1 MTTSPRPRLDEKSV
15 DGLVCVVLGLAT
27 LALFFPASHYQ
38 FNNYDDTQYVLGN
51 SHVQS
56 GLTPGNI
63 LWALTSGYAAN
74 WHPLTWISHMLDC
87 QLYGLW
93 AGGHH
98 LTNVLFHTANS
109 ILLYGLWRR
118 MTGAVWRSAFV
129 AALFAWHP
137 MHVESVAFVAE
148 RKDVLSAFFGF
159 FALWAY
165 IDYAREPS
173 RRRLATVCVVYAL
186 GLMSKPMLVTLP
198 LLMLLLDY
206 WPLRRAAPWSRL
218 FLEKVPLFI
227 LSGASSLVTLW
238 AQRSGGAMG
247 TLQVFPLGTRLANA
261 VHSYAAY
268 MGKLLWPAR
277 LAVLYPYSWTI
288 PTWEIAASIVV
299 VAGLSAG
306 ALILGRGRPWLPMGW
321 LWFLVSL
328 CPVIGIVQVGGA
340 AMADRYS
347 YIPSVGLFVIVA
359 WEASTLVAAR
369 AWGKPALAAVATVIL
384 LACLG
389 QTSRQLTCWHDSLTL
404 FQHTLEVTPNNA
416 VAHSNLATALQGD
429 GKIEEAKKHLE
440 MALELS
446 PGYASADDNL
456 GLILYNEGDLKDA
469 EAHFRA
475 TVKEDPTHD
484 RAWANLGVLLL
495 NSGRGA
501 EAIDP
506 LRHAVKLAP
515 DNAYAQLGLARAL
528 DDQGKLAEAMPHYYA
543 AVAAKPDLAD
553 AQANLGAA
561 LSTEGKLSEAAEHL
575 EKALELDPHSWEA
588 HYYFGNT
595 LLAAGKFA
603 AAVENYRKAELL
615 RPQNLYVQLNLAAA
629 LQRLGQTNEAI
640 AAAERCL
647 QLATN
652 SADAGLAARLKKQL
666 ASLRRKE

>member
-186 GLMSKPMLVTLP
+186 GLMSKPMLATLP

-299 VAGLSAG
+299 V
-306 ALILGRGRPWLPMGW
+306 
-321 LWFLVSL
+321 
-328 CPVIGIVQVGGA
+328 
-340 AMADRYS
+340 
-347 YIPSVGLFVIVA
+347 
-359 WEASTLVAAR
+359 
-369 AWGKPALAAVATVIL
+369 
-384 LACLG
+384 
-389 QTSRQLTCWHDSLTL
+389 
-404 FQHTLEVTPNNA
+404 
-416 VAHSNLATALQGD
+416 
-429 GKIEEAKKHLE
+429 
-440 MALELS
+440 
-446 PGYASADDNL
+446 
-456 GLILYNEGDLKDA
+456 
-469 EAHFRA
+469 
-475 TVKEDPTHD
+475 
-484 RAWANLGVLLL
+484 
-495 NSGRGA
+495 
-501 EAIDP
+501 
-506 LRHAVKLAP
+506 
-515 DNAYAQLGLARAL
+515 
-528 DDQGKLAEAMPHYYA
+528 
-543 AVAAKPDLAD
+543 
-553 AQANLGAA
+553 
-561 LSTEGKLSEAAEHL
+561 
-575 EKALELDPHSWEA
+575 
-588 HYYFGNT
+588 
-595 LLAAGKFA
+595 
-603 AAVENYRKAELL
+603 
-615 RPQNLYVQLNLAAA
+615 
-629 LQRLGQTNEAI
+629 
-640 AAAERCL
+640 
-647 QLATN
+647 
-652 SADAGLAARLKKQL
+652 
-666 ASLRRKE
+666 